1 MRDLQLYWQEIRALE
16 ASLPPFVWV
25 IANGCLSEV
34 SAFLAA
40 KLLHGKSHRV
50 ATEEEISAHAARGT
64 AANRDAVRESL
75 SRRGV
80 AVVPVASKISDTPAH

>member
-16 ASLPPFVWV
+16 ASLPQFVWV
-25 IANGCLSEV
+25 IADGVLSEV
-34 SAFLAA
+34 SAYIAA

-50 ATEEEISAHAARGT
+50 ATEKEISEHAARGA
-64 AANRDAVRESL
+64 AANRDATRESL

-80 AVVPVASKISDTPAH
+80 AVVPVAPRTIDKQAR